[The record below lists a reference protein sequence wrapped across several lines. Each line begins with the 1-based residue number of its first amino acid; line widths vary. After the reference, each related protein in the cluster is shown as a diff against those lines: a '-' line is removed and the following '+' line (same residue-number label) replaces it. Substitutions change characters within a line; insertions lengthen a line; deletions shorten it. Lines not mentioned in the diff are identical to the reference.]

1 MERIPNDFH
10 SQVFGGHLFPALVL
24 WLGKPRLELRPHASQ
39 GEPLRLK
46 YPSGISAA
54 TPERGPSPLLI
65 SARPAC
71 PDVASSVDPWLQDF
85 SSASLQLVFQVVA
98 LYFRCDSSLGLGGG
112 ECDIH
117 LLHQPLGSP
126 SHNFFNVGKIQN
138 RPKMKF

>member
-1 MERIPNDFH
+1 M
-10 SQVFGGHLFPALVL
+10 L
-24 WLGKPRLELRPHASQ
+24 WLGKPHLELRPHASQ
-39 GEPLRLK
+39 GEPLWLK